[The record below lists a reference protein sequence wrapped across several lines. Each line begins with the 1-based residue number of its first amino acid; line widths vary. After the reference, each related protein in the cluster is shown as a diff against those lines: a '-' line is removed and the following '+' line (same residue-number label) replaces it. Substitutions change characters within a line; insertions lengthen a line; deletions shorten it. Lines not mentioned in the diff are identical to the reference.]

1 MDLVQIDPI
10 FNLYDSNWPIRT
22 YHQQLPPAKTV
33 FSEFHPGGRCS
44 MVLNSVL
51 SNGCIISGARVERSV
66 LSHNVRVD
74 CYSEVYDSIIME
86 RARIGKGV
94 KIRNAIIDKA
104 VTIPD
109 GKCIGYNPKKIRNA
123 LPFQIKAL
131 LW

>member
-1 MDLVQIDPI
+1 M
-10 FNLYDSNWPIRT
+10 
-22 YHQQLPPAKTV
+22 
-33 FSEFHPGGRCS
+33 
-44 MVLNSVL
+44 
-51 SNGCIISGARVERSV
+51 ERSV

-94 KIRNAIIDKA
+94 KIRNAIIDKG

-109 GKCIGYNPKKIRNA
+109 GKSIGYNPEEDKNS

>member
-1 MDLVQIDPI
+1 
-10 FNLYDSNWPIRT
+10 
-22 YHQQLPPAKTV
+22 
-33 FSEFHPGGRCS
+33 

-66 LSHNVRVD
+66 LSHDVRVD

-94 KIRNAIIDKA
+94 KIRNAIIDKG

-109 GKCIGYNPKKIRNA
+109 GKCIGYNREEDSKLFTISEKGIVVVEKEMPIM
-123 LPFQIKAL
+123 
-131 LW
+131 